1 MANDKIQRNVIYEVT
16 FVKFHISETPRFY
29 RGVFVLFKTLIDKDF
44 HNFKIHTKFN
54 YNFAPIMKILII
66 EDNKELAQ
74 SMKFY
79 LEGENYICECAYNYN
94 EALERL
100 TFNSYDCILLDIMLP
115 DGNGLNILNYIK
127 TEKIN
132 SGILIISAKNALDD
146 KIDGLEKG
154 ADDYITKP
162 FHLPELHA
170 RLRAVYRR
178 NKMDG
183 YNEVKFNEIILNT
196 DTYEV
201 SINEIRLE
209 VTQKEFEL
217 LLYFLVNKNR
227 VLSKQSIAN
236 HLWGDY
242 TDNLANFDFVYQH
255 VKNLRKKI
263 AFAKGN
269 DYIETIYGLGYKFN
283 ALKYS
288 SS

>member
-1 MANDKIQRNVIYEVT
+1 
-16 FVKFHISETPRFY
+16 
-29 RGVFVLFKTLIDKDF
+29 
-44 HNFKIHTKFN
+44 
-54 YNFAPIMKILII
+54 MKILII
-66 EDNKELAQ
+66 EDNKELAD
-74 SMKFY
+74 SMSYY
-79 LEGENYICECAYNYN
+79 LEAENYICECAYYYN

-100 TFNSYDCILLDIMLP
+100 SFNTYDCILLDIMLP
-115 DGNGLNILNYIK
+115 DGNGLNLLNHIK
-127 TEKIN
+127 SEKIN
-132 SGILIISAKNALDD
+132 SGVLIISAKDALDD
-146 KIDGLEKG
+146 KIKGLEKG

-178 NKMDG
+178 KKMDG
-183 YNEVKFNEIILNT
+183 YNDVRFNEIILNT
-196 DTYEV
+196 DTLEV
-201 SINEIRLE
+201 FIHEIRLE

-263 AFAKGN
+263 AIAQGN
-269 DYIETIYGLGYKFN
+269 DYVETIYGLGYKFN
-283 ALKYS
+283 ALKYTS
-288 SS
+288 

>member
-1 MANDKIQRNVIYEVT
+1 
-16 FVKFHISETPRFY
+16 
-29 RGVFVLFKTLIDKDF
+29 
-44 HNFKIHTKFN
+44 
-54 YNFAPIMKILII
+54 MKILII
-66 EDNKELAQ
+66 EDNKELAK
-74 SMKFY
+74 SMEFY
-79 LEGENYICECAYNYN
+79 LEGENYICECAYSYN

-146 KIDGLEKG
+146 KINGLEKG

-183 YNEVKFNEIILNT
+183 YNEVRFNEIILNT

-201 SINEIRLE
+201 SINETRLE

-263 AFAKGN
+263 ASANGN

-283 ALKYS
+283 ALKYNGS
-288 SS
+288 